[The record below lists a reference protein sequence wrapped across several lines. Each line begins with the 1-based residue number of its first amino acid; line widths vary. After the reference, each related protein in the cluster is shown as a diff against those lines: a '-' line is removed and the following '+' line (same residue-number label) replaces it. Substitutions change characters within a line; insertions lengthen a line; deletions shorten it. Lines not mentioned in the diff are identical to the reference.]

1 VRKILRIVLTVGALA
16 LVFWLYTVLFPSDES
31 VIRKRLQTIARLASF
46 KPGEGDLARLANVS
60 QLTGFFTSD
69 ISMRFEG
76 TRPELQNLS
85 GRDTLR
91 QLFFVARSNLQ
102 RMSVRFPDIMVTVN
116 PDGRA
121 AVADLTMVADV
132 NADKDVILQE
142 LKLDLTKEDGT
153 WRVSRVETIKA
164 LDR

>member
-1 VRKILRIVLTVGALA
+1 MRIVFAVGALA
-16 LVFWLYTVLFPSDES
+16 LGFWLYTVLFPSDES

-60 QLTGFFTSD
+60 QLTAFFTPD

-91 QLFFVARSNLQ
+91 QLFMVARANLQ
-102 RMSVRFPDIMVTVN
+102 RMSVRFPDMIVTVN

-121 AVADLTMVADV
+121 AMVDLTMVADV

-142 LKLDLTKEDGT
+142 LKLDMTKEDGT

-164 LDR
+164 LNR